1 MNDLKTLI
9 ENLKKEGFIRSEKV
23 EKAMLE
29 VDRKYFV
36 LSEYQNE
43 SYIDEPLPTIN
54 GQTVSAPH
62 MVAMMLEY
70 LEIDKG
76 NKILEIGTGLGYN
89 ACLLATIAYPGF
101 VYSVEIDRSLYL
113 IAVEKIKDYCKYKEN
128 IFLFNADGSEGLP
141 EYAPYD
147 RIVVTCGMPNINENL
162 LNQLND
168 NGILLAPVGSNYYQ
182 DLVKIKKIG
191 NKLHKEYLGEVM
203 FVPMRGKYGFEQ
215 Y

>member
-9 ENLKKEGFIRSEKV
+9 ENLKKEGFIKSEKV
-23 EKAMLE
+23 EKAMLD

-43 SYIDEPLPTIN
+43 AYIDEPLPTIN

-76 NKILEIGTGLGYN
+76 NEILEIGTGLGYN
-89 ACLLATIAYPGF
+89 ACLLASIAYPGF

-113 IAVEKIKDYCKYKEN
+113 IALEKIQNYCKYKEN
-128 IFLFNADGSEGLP
+128 IFLFNVDGSEGLP
-141 EYAPYD
+141 EYGPYD

-168 NGILLAPVGSNYYQ
+168 DGILLAPVGSNYYQ
-182 DLVKIKKIG
+182 DLVKIKKFG
-191 NKLHKEYLGEVM
+191 KKLHKEYLGEVM

>member
-89 ACLLATIAYPGF
+89 ACLLANIAYPGF

>member
-70 LEIDKG
+70 LEVDKG

-89 ACLLATIAYPGF
+89 ACLLANIAYPGF